1 MNTSHNLNQE
11 RIALLILT
19 CIYLVIF
26 NPELPHGDALRIVN
40 QISNKSLDW
49 NPNHLLLD
57 PIGYYWYFLLH
68 KLYGAITPLA
78 SFELISAI
86 STLISAYLFHLIL
99 VNQKIDDFKTRIL
112 AILLLLGARN
122 FLSLSVSQYYFMV
135 QMPFLLYALYCLLNY
150 FGNQNKPKNTSYL
163 IISSACLAIATAIEA
178 NNILLIVIIGL
189 VLSIK
194 YRNEHSKINDALIFY
209 STSAL
214 VGFPLF
220 FLGYSLSGSDVSFL
234 SWGLTYA
241 GSDSEEYKQLY
252 GLQSS
257 LSGIVLSFTKLGFNF
272 IFSNFVETSGLGIG
286 LKSLVSNHPLEFN
299 PDYLGIGLA
308 LLAMPIIAILQ
319 LLIFIHFFKYYR
331 SQKIYLFFL
340 GWIISYLIFAFL
352 WDNGGNIFWFQTLPV
367 IVVIYAY
374 YTQYVFNQRDSTKPI
389 IRNGLLIAP
398 VLLMTLNT
406 NQIALPSAFFD
417 IERGIARHNEI
428 INDGDLEITTGW
440 DKYQWMKKEAV
451 EANFDK
457 LLLMNMATKQKSNP
471 QHISNLPQI
480 VENHLAAEKRV
491 VVARLYNRD
500 SDSNPW
506 YNLSRM
512 GWPRAKI
519 KGMLEN
525 YCNRE
530 IDRID
535 DVVFHE
541 VYFCDKN
548 VSKTD

>member
-1 MNTSHNLNQE
+1 MNTPQNMTLE

-19 CIYLVIF
+19 CIYLVVF
-26 NPELPHGDALRIVN
+26 NPELPHGDALRIVD
-40 QISNKSLDW
+40 QISSLSLDW

-57 PIGYYWYFLLH
+57 PIGYYWYFFLQH
-68 KLYGAITPLA
+68 ITGSITPLA

-86 STLISAYLFHLIL
+86 STLISVYLFHLIL
-99 VNQKIDDFKTRIL
+99 LNQKTDDFKTRVL
-112 AILLLLGARN
+112 AIILLLGAKN

-135 QMPFLLYALYCLLNY
+135 QMPFLLGALHYLLMY
-150 FGNQNKPKNTSYL
+150 FGNENKHNNKSYL
-163 IISSACLAIATAIEA
+163 IISSVCLAIATGIEA
-178 NNILLIVIIGL
+178 NNILVIVVTGL
-189 VLSIK
+189 VLSVK
-194 YRNEHSKINDALIFY
+194 YKNEQSKISDALVFY

-220 FLGYSLSGSDVSFL
+220 FLGYSLSNSDVSFL

-257 LSGIVLSFTKLGFNF
+257 LSGILLSFTKLGFNF

-308 LLAMPIIAILQ
+308 LLAMPIIAIIQ
-319 LLIFIHFFKYYR
+319 LLIFLHFFKHYR
-331 SQKIYLFFL
+331 SQKTFIFFL

-374 YTQYVFNQRDSTKPI
+374 YTQYAFNHGDTKHTI
-389 IRNGLLIAP
+389 IKNGLLIAP
-398 VLLMTLNT
+398 LIIITLNT
-406 NQIALPSAFFD
+406 IQIAAPSAFFD
-417 IERGIARHNEI
+417 MQRGIAQHNKI
-428 INDGDLEITTGW
+428 IKDGDLEITTGW
-440 DKYQWMKKEAV
+440 DKYQWMKKDAV
-451 EANFDK
+451 TANFDK
-457 LLLMNMATKQKSNP
+457 LLLMNMATKQKSDP
-471 QHISNLPQI
+471 EHISNLPQI
-480 VENHLAAEKRV
+480 VENHLTVGKRV
-491 VVARLYNRD
+491 IVARLYNKD
-500 SDSNPW
+500 SESNPW

-512 GWPRAKI
+512 GWARAKI
-519 KGMLEN
+519 KNMLEN

-530 IDRID
+530 ISRID

-541 VYFCDKN
+541 VYLCDKN
-548 VSKTD
+548 RDNGD